1 MKKQKDFQVGDLL
14 TGADPIEL
22 YLYMGYNN
30 QTRMYTIQHTSG
42 IIYELL
48 EKDFFSIMKK
58 VC

>member
-14 TGADPIEL
+14 TGADTTQL

-30 QTRMYTIQHTSG
+30 QTRMCTIQHTNG

>member
-14 TGADPIEL
+14 TGADTTQL

-30 QTRMYTIQHTSG
+30 QTRMYTIQHTNG

-48 EKDFFSIMKK
+48 EKSERRVRK
-58 VC
+58 